1 MKYKDGINIGEN
13 QKDELVLKIYANQN
27 IKSFNRELDVFRSLV
42 PPQVQKVEEFF
53 DKEGKLIGFP

>member
-1 MKYKDGINIGEN
+1 MKYKDGINVGEN

-27 IKSFNRELDVFRSLV
+27 IKSFNRELDVFRNLV